1 MKNNPQRRDRFLRV
15 SEKRRKKAIEAIGAI
30 NSLSASHYK
39 FEKEE
44 IVNLFSSLYAALD
57 KGWLTFTLK
66 GVSEKE
72 KLEFLFDREISQY
85 EQIKKSDPALYAELR
100 NNLSANVTAYIEKKE
115 NDSSSNKMSLD
126 VLKDLEGVIHH
137 KISDGLDK
145 INGQMKELEYQLYR
159 QTEKV
164 SYLLEQT
171 EKKLK

>member
-1 MKNNPQRRDRFLRV
+1 MMKNNPQRRDRFLRV

-85 EQIKKSDPALYAELR
+85 EQIKKSDPAL
-100 NNLSANVTAYIEKKE
+100 
-115 NDSSSNKMSLD
+115 
-126 VLKDLEGVIHH
+126 
-137 KISDGLDK
+137 
-145 INGQMKELEYQLYR
+145 
-159 QTEKV
+159 
-164 SYLLEQT
+164 
-171 EKKLK
+171 